1 MARSCEVCAHLAGER
16 SSARKPTAR
25 KPAARKPAAR
35 LRRVAVEGRIVAL
48 CDEHAVAIGDAA
60 KSLDV
65 LRELLRE
72 RRGKRSLLDR
82 RSPLD
87 RRLFPPRPE
96 GRRRSSG
103 RRETDAEP

>member
-1 MARSCEVCAHLAGER
+1 MARSCEVCAHLADR
-16 SSARKPTAR
+16 AQPR
-25 KPAARKPAAR
+25 RKPAAR

-48 CDEHAVAIGDAA
+48 CDAHATAVASAHA
-60 KSLDV
+60 KSLEV
-65 LRELLRE
+65 LRELFRE
-72 RRGKRSLLDR
+72 ASGNRSLVDR

-103 RRETDAEP
+103 RREKDTEL